1 MLIKNLHSKYNP
13 LYFLAALGAGG
24 LAVSFF
30 MYPNFMIPH
39 KGYPMITFDH
49 LYPILMGD
57 DKLTA
62 ILTGGALLAII
73 ALALLHFRLLFWNI
87 GEYRKYKKTDEFQSL
102 LKSNREISLMA
113 IPLTLAMTVNV
124 CFILG
129 VVFVPNLWS
138 VVEYLFPFAIGTFFI
153 IGLYALKIL
162 GDYFTRIF
170 IEGDFNL
177 SENNNFAQM
186 IAVFA
191 FTMIAVGLAAPGAMS
206 HHKEINA
213 IGMFLSIFFLSIAI
227 ILGVIKMTIS
237 FKSTLEHGIDKG
249 SSASLW
255 IMIPILTL
263 MGITFIRL
271 TMGLHHGFEET
282 ISKPSFF
289 TLTSAIISLQIFIG
303 IIGFKIM
310 KSVGY
315 FDDHSKGSSANAG
328 SFALV
333 CPGVAFFVF
342 GMFFL
347 VFGLVQN
354 GLITPMSPAF
364 FALLTPLILIQLQT
378 IRVFFRLLCKV
389 TACGPCSQAS
399 CTAS

>member
-1 MLIKNLHSKYNP
+1 MIINNLHSKYNP

-30 MYPNFMIPH
+30 MYPNFMIAH

-49 LYPILMGD
+49 LYPLLMGED
-57 DKLTA
+57 MLTS
-62 ILTGGALLAII
+62 LLVGSVFVVI
-73 ALALLHFRLLFWNI
+73 AGLALLHFRLLFWNI
-87 GEYRKYKKTDEFQSL
+87 SEYRKFKKTEEYQSL
-102 LKSNREISLMA
+102 INSNREISLMA
-113 IPLTLAMTVNV
+113 IPLTLAMSVNV
-124 CFILG
+124 SFILG
-129 VVFVPNLWS
+129 AVFIPGLWQ
-138 VVEYLFPFAIGTFFI
+138 VVEYLFPVALVAFMAIGI
-153 IGLYALKIL
+153 YALKIL
-162 GDYFTRIF
+162 GDYLARIF
-170 IEGDFNL
+170 IKGEFKTSD
-177 SENNNFAQM
+177 NNNFYLM

-191 FTMIAVGLAAPGAMS
+191 FTMIAVGFAAPGAMS

-227 ILGVIKMTIS
+227 ILGVIKMTIA

-249 SSASLW
+249 TSASLW

-271 TMGLHHGFEET
+271 TMGLHHGFEEAL
-282 ISKPSFF
+282 SKPSFF
-289 TLTSAIISLQIFIG
+289 IITSVILSLQIFIG
-303 IIGFKIM
+303 LTGYKVM

-315 FDDHSKGSSANAG
+315 FRDHSQGSSANAG

-354 GLITPMSPAF
+354 GLVTTMSPTF
-364 FALLTPLILIQLQT
+364 FVLLSPLVLIQLQT
-378 IRVFFRLLCKV
+378 LRVFFRLLCKV
-389 TACGPCSQAS
+389 TACGPCKQEN
-399 CTAS
+399 CTVA

>member
-1 MLIKNLHSKYNP
+1 MLINNLHSKYNP

-24 LAVSFF
+24 LSVSFF

-39 KGYPMITFDH
+39 QGYPMITFDH
-49 LYPILMGD
+49 LFPLLMGD

-62 ILTGGALLAII
+62 ILVSAALIVVAG
-73 ALALLHFRLLFWNI
+73 LALLHFRLLFWNI
-87 GEYRKYKKTDEFQSL
+87 SEYRKFKKTEEFLSL
-102 LKSNREISLMA
+102 KNSNREISLMA

-129 VVFVPNLWS
+129 AVFVPGLWQ
-138 VVEYLFPFAIGTFFI
+138 VVEYLFPVAILAFLS
-153 IGLYALKIL
+153 IGIYALMIL
-162 GDYFTRIF
+162 GNYFSRIF
-170 IEGDFNL
+170 TKGDFKF
-177 SENNNFAQM
+177 SQNNNFSQM

-191 FTMIAVGLAAPGAMS
+191 FTMIAVGFAAPGAMS

-213 IGMFLSIFFLSIAI
+213 IGMFLSIFFLSIAL
-227 ILGVIKMTIS
+227 ILGVIKMTLS
-237 FKSTLEHGIDKG
+237 FQSTLKYGIDKA

-263 MGITFIRL
+263 MGITVIRL
-271 TMGLHHGFEET
+271 TMGLHHGFDEAL
-282 ISKPSFF
+282 SKPSFF
-289 TLTSAIISLQIFIG
+289 IITSIILSLQIFIG
-303 IIGFKIM
+303 LIGYKVM
-310 KSVGY
+310 HSVGY
-315 FDDHSKGSSANAG
+315 FRDHSQGSSANAG

-354 GLITPMSPAF
+354 GLVSLMSPAF
-364 FALLTPLILIQLQT
+364 FVLLAPLMLIQIQT
-378 IRVFFRLLCKV
+378 VRVFFRLLCKV
-389 TACGPCSQAS
+389 TACGPCKQAD
-399 CTAS
+399 CTV